1 MSNPFHLMYYHTR
14 TGKGGK
20 GEINVIVFHYDL
32 RWSMWNMDRNNLLPR
47 QPIGVTA
54 SIGLLIESQVILCGH
69 RV

>member
-1 MSNPFHLMYYHTR
+1 
-14 TGKGGK
+14 
-20 GEINVIVFHYDL
+20 
-32 RWSMWNMDRNNLLPR
+32 MDRNNLLPR